1 MEAFAYGRYQGKP
14 VKMQMEEKEMAKETM
29 ADFEEELK
37 KSFRV
42 VREGQKLQGMIVD
55 INDEVVTL
63 DIGYYVPGV
72 IPLDELSDDPDFSA
86 MRDLKIGDQVE
97 AIVLAKDD
105 GQGNVELSLKEA
117 RQQSAWAKFQELLES
132 GETVSVR
139 IKESVNSGVIAYLE
153 GIRAFIPASQ
163 LALEYVEDTSAYIG
177 KQVEARV
184 IQAQEQGQKLVLSVK
199 SVLRDKEAEHDRSK
213 MARLIPGSIFEG
225 KVESLMPYGAFVRM
239 ENGLTGLV
247 HISKIS
253 MKRLRK
259 PSEVLSV
266 GQDVKVKVLEV
277 KDGKISLSIK
287 DVEMNTSEIE
297 TDVVEEFDYKCEE
310 VPNNP
315 FGALLAGIKLEE

>member
-1 MEAFAYGRYQGKP
+1 
-14 VKMQMEEKEMAKETM
+14 MAKETM

-86 MRDLKIGDQVE
+86 VRDLKIGDQVE
-97 AIVLAKDD
+97 AIVLARDD